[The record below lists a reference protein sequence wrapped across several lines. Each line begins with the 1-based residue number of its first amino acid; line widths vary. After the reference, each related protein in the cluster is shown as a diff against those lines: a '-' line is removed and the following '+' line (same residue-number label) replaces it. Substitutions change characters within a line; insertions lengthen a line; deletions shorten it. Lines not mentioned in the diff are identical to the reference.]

1 MNNQQMTDH
10 VDYTVSHFF
19 TEEIEAIKAI
29 FYFTDGSRQVKTIT
43 REMLD
48 ARHIS
53 NLSPVWL
60 SDISEDDNESENEAE
75 VSDENP
81 S

>member
-1 MNNQQMTDH
+1 MDNQRMADH

-19 TEEIEAIKAI
+19 TEEIEAIKTI
-29 FYFTDGSRQVKTIT
+29 FYFNDGSRQVQTIT

-53 NLSPVWL
+53 NLSL
-60 SDISEDDNESENEAE
+60 SDISESDNESENATEA
-75 VSDENP
+75 SDENP
-81 S
+81 N